1 MPGRQN
7 QHTAAT
13 LGVLAAALLFGTTG
27 TVLVNAPSDA
37 DAISVG
43 VLRLAIGGPTL
54 LLVALG
60 HGRRR
65 ALAPW
70 LRRETLLGICGV
82 ACFQLGY
89 FLAVERTGVAV
100 GTVVTIGSGPVFSG
114 IIHSAMTRTPPPRR
128 WAIGTALSIVGVAVL
143 GLAGTATNAEP
154 IGIALAFV
162 AGLGWAVFATVAKHQ
177 IDDGVHSTAIMAA
190 LFTGA
195 AMVLSPLLIW
205 HSAAWTL
212 QPSGIGVALYLGM
225 ATVGLAYTLYGFALR
240 HLAAPTVIT
249 LTLLEP
255 ITAAILGAVVVHER
269 VDVVGWAGVAV
280 VLVGLL
286 LTATVTT

>member
-1 MPGRQN
+1 MPGRQDH
-7 QHTAAT
+7 HTLAT
-13 LGVLAAALLFGTTG
+13 LAVLAAALLFGTTG

-37 DAISVG
+37 DAVSVG
-43 VLRLAIGGPTL
+43 VLRLAIGGPAL
-54 LLVALG
+54 LLVALR
-60 HGRRR
+60 HSRRR

-70 LRRETLLGICGV
+70 RRPTTLLGIFGV

-114 IIHSAMTRTPPPRR
+114 IIHSARTRTAPTQR
-128 WAIGTALSIVGVAVL
+128 WLIGTALSVGGVAVL
-143 GLAGTATNAEP
+143 GLAGAATNADP
-154 IGIALAFV
+154 VGISLALL
-162 AGLGWAVFATVAKHQ
+162 AGLGWAVFATVAKHE

-195 AMVLSPLLIW
+195 AAVLSPLLIW
-205 HSAAWTL
+205 HSPTWTS
-212 QPSGIGVALYLGM
+212 QASGLVIVLFLGI
-225 ATVGLAYTLYGFALR
+225 ATVGVAYTMYGFALR

-255 ITAAILGAVVVHER
+255 ITAAVLGAVVVHEMISAE
-269 VDVVGWAGVAV
+269 GWAGVAL
-280 VLVGLL
+280 VLVGLM
-286 LTATVTT
+286 LTATVAG